1 MTFYEL
7 YEIWKSTKG
16 LYVKRSTISVY
27 ELSLRNRI
35 LPALGSMDIAE
46 IKTHTLQAFLNELIS
61 SGLSIKSA
69 QDTMIVVKMILRHGA
84 DIDLVPYRKF
94 NLKYPSRN
102 IDETKAIE
110 TYTTEEQ
117 KKIVQYV
124 ISNPAPRNLGILIAL
139 CTGMRIG
146 ELCALKWENVD
157 IENRLIKV
165 RSTVSRIYEVSEGR
179 PQTHIEFSRP
189 KTIDSN
195 RDIPIQRD
203 LYGILKKYRS
213 VANNDYFVISGSD
226 HLSEPR
232 TYRNYY
238 RDFILNK
245 VKLGRCIKF
254 HGLRHTFATRL
265 IENGAEVT
273 AVSKIMGHSDVS
285 ITMNLYV
292 HPTTATKSDYINRS
306 MKGFF

>member
-1 MTFYEL
+1 
-7 YEIWKSTKG
+7 
-16 LYVKRSTISVY
+16 
-27 ELSLRNRI
+27 
-35 LPALGSMDIAE
+35 
-46 IKTHTLQAFLNELIS
+46 
-61 SGLSIKSA
+61 
-69 QDTMIVVKMILRHGA
+69 MIVVKMILRHGA
-84 DIDLVPYRKF
+84 DLELVPYRKF

-102 IDETKAIE
+102 IDEVKAIE
-110 TYTTEEQ
+110 TYTTDEQ

-157 IENRLIKV
+157 LEKRLIKV
-165 RSTVSRIYEVSEGR
+165 RYTVNRIYEGPGGR
-179 PQTHIEFSRP
+179 ARTHIEFDRP

-213 VANNDYFVISGSD
+213 VANDDYFVISGSGQLD
-226 HLSEPR
+226 EPR

-238 RDFILNK
+238 RRFILDK

-292 HPTTATKSDYINRS
+292 HPTVATKSDCINRS

>member
-1 MTFYEL
+1 
-7 YEIWKSTKG
+7 
-16 LYVKRSTISVY
+16 
-27 ELSLRNRI
+27 
-35 LPALGSMDIAE
+35 
-46 IKTHTLQAFLNELIS
+46 
-61 SGLSIKSA
+61 
-69 QDTMIVVKMILRHGA
+69 
-84 DIDLVPYRKF
+84 
-94 NLKYPSRN
+94 
-102 IDETKAIE
+102 
-110 TYTTEEQ
+110 
-117 KKIVQYV
+117 
-124 ISNPAPRNLGILIAL
+124 
-139 CTGMRIG
+139 MRIG

-213 VANNDYFVISGSD
+213 VVNDDYFVISGSD

-292 HPTTATKSDYINRS
+292 HPTTAIKSDYINRS